1 VSYTERWFEGTT
13 ATAVASARRVL
24 ALVAPV
30 VGELH
35 SAIDVG
41 CGEGA
46 WLAEAHR
53 LGATRVVG
61 VDGYADPAHFLL
73 PSHHLVRWNLEHPE
87 CYPRGPKFDL
97 VMCLEVAEHL
107 SARAAEPLV
116 DLLCALGD
124 LVLFS
129 AAIPLQG
136 GEGHINEQWPAYW
149 WDLFLARGFIGSHK
163 LRWDVW
169 NDAEI
174 AWFYRQ
180 NAMVFMRYGRPLT
193 AASTE
198 WFFHSAFAV
207 YTQSP
212 PMPVFHPEWAIAKS
226 GLNLR

>member
-1 VSYTERWFEGTT
+1 MSYTDEWFNGTT
-13 ATAVASARRVL
+13 AAALTSAAQVL
-24 ALVAPV
+24 PLVVPV
-30 VGELH
+30 VGDLL
-35 SAIDVG
+35 SVVDVG

-46 WLAEAHR
+46 WLVEADR
-53 LGATRVVG
+53 LGAKRTVG
-61 VDGYADPAHFLL
+61 IDGHAEPARFLL
-73 PSHHLVRWNLEHPE
+73 PAHHLVRWNLEHPE
-87 CYPRGPKFDL
+87 GYPSGERFDL
-97 VMCLEVAEHL
+97 VICLEVAEHL
-107 SARAAEPLV
+107 SALAAEPLV
-116 DLLCALGD
+116 DLLCGLGD

-149 WDLFLARGFIGSHK
+149 WEKFLARGFIGSHK

-169 NDAEI
+169 NNAAI

-180 NAMVFMRYGRPLT
+180 NMMLFMRYGRPLNP
-193 AASTE
+193 AATE

-226 GLNLR
+226 GLDLR